1 MRRSNKMLLN
11 VCINLF
17 DCRGL
22 ALKSHNTANMCVHHR
37 TICEVISFRPF
48 GYSVDSVGWFVV
60 VHKTFLESSKS
71 KNIINLMSHYDESRR
86 QTTEGTQLFSR
97 LGNMNC
103 LQSNNYE
110 NEYWIK
116 ILKVH
121 LVIWF
126 HLRKFSIV
134 FNYGMDNNE
143 LVRNKNVLFVI
154 NDRHL
159 PEIIRSLNVDP
170 KTLIFLFQSARKMI

>member
-1 MRRSNKMLLN
+1 MGWLWKVTTQLTCVSITERFVKWLAFGRSAIRLIRL
-11 VCINLF
+11 
-17 DCRGL
+17 
-22 ALKSHNTANMCVHHR
+22 
-37 TICEVISFRPF
+37 
-48 GYSVDSVGWFVV
+48 VGWFVV
-60 VHKTFLESSKS
+60 VHRNFLESSKS
-71 KNIINLMSHYDESRR
+71 KNIINLMSHYDESRW